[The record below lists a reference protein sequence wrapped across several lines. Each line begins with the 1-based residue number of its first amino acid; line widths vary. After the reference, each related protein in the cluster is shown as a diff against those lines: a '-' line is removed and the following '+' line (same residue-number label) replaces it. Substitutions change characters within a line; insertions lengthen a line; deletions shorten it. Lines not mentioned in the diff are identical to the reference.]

1 MMRKSSNL
9 QQVRQAWAMSSEDPR
24 ARYTESVMR
33 DSLIELLAVKPI
45 GQITVKELCEHAGIN
60 RSTFYTHY
68 TSIQEL
74 LTQVE
79 TETFDWLTVSLQDVK
94 QKTTGDSI
102 LEATE
107 VICKY
112 IAENG
117 KHLGV
122 LMNQNA
128 DIEFQQTIMRLIY
141 DEAMF
146 DLGSEEKRMEIRFI
160 VSGSIG
166 LIQYWLNSGLQ
177 TPSTTIAKIIVKE
190 AAAVN
195 FAGMQPHVVS
205 EE

>member
-1 MMRKSSNL
+1 
-9 QQVRQAWAMSSEDPR
+9 MSSEDPR